1 MNMYVYVIVCLSNP
15 TLCIA
20 KHWSVERPHN
30 KCFIKPKHNI
40 IETRFE
46 HLKVINYRV
55 VLGTYLNIKFQTR
68 WNHFKIWQTN
78 SWLLNIS
85 TYFQNLGYFV
95 SQKFMLPSDILVQVV
110 DRPKEIRLQINVFPL
125 TNSLPVFQKK
135 ILKKWNNVL
144 SNLMVKIGLYS
155 EFLIQLYLILHG

>member
-1 MNMYVYVIVCLSNP
+1 
-15 TLCIA
+15 
-20 KHWSVERPHN
+20 
-30 KCFIKPKHNI
+30 
-40 IETRFE
+40 
-46 HLKVINYRV
+46 
-55 VLGTYLNIKFQTR
+55 
-68 WNHFKIWQTN
+68 
-78 SWLLNIS
+78 
-85 TYFQNLGYFV
+85 
-95 SQKFMLPSDILVQVV
+95 MLPSDILVQVV